1 MNFDQTLLTTFDET
15 GLVPGELR
23 SCINAHGLYNT
34 LQFVLRLS
42 PRIHRTLANTPAGIH
57 SSSNLTFEQVQAF
70 STFLHET
77 IHWWQHIG
85 STSGLLLSLSHP
97 VQSHAN
103 ITHLKKFLNEIGPK
117 KPIIGIAR
125 DKKRD
130 RLYSEA
136 ALRETN
142 VIVNNYKDI
151 SFYQIIATRPDLIRE
166 KRIADDPFFENIGHS
181 YYITYANTLRMLTG
195 QFDPNF
201 EFLAD
206 PRKWEPEFK
215 KLREEKQ
222 EGFYYGSPIGIPPVG
237 LWEIFEGQARFVQL
251 QYLHFGSG
259 GRFGWEDAGDM
270 GMLGS
275 MYIKAFETFLELAES
290 EWPEEIG
297 SPLVGLFLAICD
309 MTINPGEGF
318 PLPLT
323 SPSTFITDN
332 DPGTRFTFLC
342 RMIALKAPH
351 LKTVVNEY
359 SAEEYLEIAEQ
370 ASKLL
375 LTPSPMSIARA
386 VAKWSDEQDAMISL
400 MKEEEA
406 FQFSPMDMP
415 ARLLLSRYIVFNR
428 DKVCRPEFM
437 CWPGAWMAG
446 ERVEASGREILDR
459 NMALFVDKEDN
470 DGIFPAIVPGKNAHA
485 IQHTFDQFYTWI
497 VNYDLIS
504 QWIAGDGPFRFNL
517 EWLSTVHDPAEVEEW
532 AKYRFDQ
539 IFGVNPDKFEMV

>member
-1 MNFDQTLLTTFDET
+1 MNLDQKLLTTFDET
-15 GLVPGELR
+15 SGVPGELR

-42 PRIHRTLANTPAGIH
+42 PRIHNILSNTPAGIH
-57 SSSNLTFEQVQAF
+57 SSSNLNFEQVQAF

-103 ITHLKKFLNEIGPK
+103 ITHLRNFLKEVGPK

-125 DKKRD
+125 SKKQD
-130 RLYSEA
+130 SLYSEET
-136 ALRETN
+136 LRETN
-142 VIVNNYKDI
+142 VIVNNFKDI
-151 SFYQIIATRPDLIRE
+151 SFYQIIATRPDLIRQN
-166 KRIADDPFFENIGHS
+166 RIADDPFFENIGHS

-201 EFLAD
+201 KFLSD
-206 PRKWEPEFK
+206 PRKWEPEFR
-215 KLREEKQ
+215 KLRENKQ
-222 EGFYYGSPIGIPPVG
+222 EGFYYGSPIAIPPVG
-237 LWEIFEGQARFVQL
+237 LWEVFEGQARFVQL

-259 GRFGWEDAGDM
+259 GRFGWEDARDM
-270 GMLGS
+270 GMLGT
-275 MYIKAFETFLELAES
+275 MYSKAFETFLNLTDS
-290 EWPEEIG
+290 EWPAEIS
-297 SPLVGLFLAICD
+297 SPLVGLFLAVCD

-332 DPGTRFTFLC
+332 DPGMRFTFLF

-351 LKTVVNEY
+351 LKILVNEY
-359 SAEEYLEIAEQ
+359 SADEYLEVTEQ
-370 ASKLL
+370 LSKRL
-375 LTPSPMSIARA
+375 LTPSPMAIAHS
-386 VAKWSDEQDAMISL
+386 VVKWSEEQDAMISL

-415 ARLLLSRYIVFNR
+415 ARLLLSRYIVFNC
-428 DKVCRPEFM
+428 DKVRRPEFM

-446 ERVEASGREILDR
+446 ERVEASGKEILDR
-459 NMALFVDKEDN
+459 NMALFVDKEDD
-470 DGIFPAIVPGKNAHA
+470 DGIFPAIVPGKKADA
-485 IQHTFDQFYTWI
+485 IQNTFDQFYTWI
-497 VNYDLIS
+497 VNYGLIS
-504 QWIAGDGPFRFNL
+504 QWISSDGPFRYNF
-517 EWLSTVHDPAEVEEW
+517 EWLSTAHNPNEIEEW
-532 AKYRFDQ
+532 AKAGFERT
-539 IFGVNPDKFEMV
+539 FGISPDKFQS